1 VPFLLLGATFDISV
15 CRSTDEP
22 YTNHEA
28 VPVEEGTKYAANV
41 WVHNYDFRTP
51 ATAGCVLTHK
61 NTH

>member
-1 VPFLLLGATFDISV
+1 M